1 MSSPKRTIFSMSSL
15 FVSMSFLFIGNAL
28 IISSVGIILKES
40 GMSAF
45 GIGIVNACFYLGALF
60 GTISAHKI
68 ISNIGHIR
76 AFGVFTAMFSI
87 CIILHSISYNII
99 FWALLRF
106 VLGFCYC
113 ALLLLIESWL
123 NEKAKNA
130 VRSTVLG
137 FYETVFYMSFGIGVL
152 LIGFKFENSV
162 LFAVSACLIIFSSL
176 PLNLIKIKEPKHRQ
190 KGKISI
196 PKVFNIV
203 PLAIVT
209 SIIAGML
216 LNGFFSMSSLFIL
229 LQGYGAKE
237 VSYFMLCVIFGG
249 FLSQFLIGT
258 VSDKMG
264 RKFTIILCALISF
277 VVMLCFV
284 IFNLSITV
292 QYILAFFLGSLT
304 PLYALALAR
313 ANDMLEDKTQLVEVG
328 RAVLFCYYLS
338 SLFSPL
344 IIGFLMQAFGYNGY
358 VWFYIFSLAFLILF
372 AIGKPNIKRGD
383 KFKRNPGNMVIFD
396 D

>member
-1 MSSPKRTIFSMSSL
+1 MPSPKRTIFSMTSL
-15 FVSMSFLFIGNAL
+15 FISMSFLFIGNAL
-28 IISSVGIILKES
+28 IISSVGLILKES

-45 GIGIVNACFYLGALF
+45 GIGLVNACFYLGALL

-76 AFGVFTAMFSI
+76 SFGVFTAIFSI
-87 CIILHSISYNII
+87 CIILHSLSYNII
-99 FWALLRF
+99 FWSLLRF
-106 VLGFCYC
+106 ILGFCYC

-137 FYETVFYMSFGIGVL
+137 FYEAVFYMSFGIGVL
-152 LIGFKFENSV
+152 LVGFKFENPV
-162 LFAVSACLIIFSSL
+162 LFAVSACLIMFSSL
-176 PLNLIKIKEPKHRQ
+176 PLNLIKIKEPKQ
-190 KGKISI
+190 LSKGKISI
-196 PKVFNIV
+196 PKIFNIV

-237 VSYFMLCVIFGG
+237 VSYFMFCVILGG
-249 FLSQFLIGT
+249 FLSQFLIGSI
-258 VSDKMG
+258 SDKMG

-277 VVMLCFV
+277 IIMLCFLFFKPGIV
-284 IFNLSITV
+284 M
-292 QYILAFFLGSLT
+292 QYFLAFFLGSLT

-313 ANDMLEDKTQLVEVG
+313 ANDMLKDKSQLVEVG

-344 IIGFLMQAFGYNGY
+344 ILGFLMQHFAYNGY
-358 VWFYIFSLAFLILF
+358 VCFYLFCLAFLILF
-372 AIGKPNIKRGD
+372 AIGKPNIKRGS